1 MLCVPRSQQAAEG
14 RPGPPGCMV
23 RGVLAVGWGVPRETP
38 PSPHSTVPVW
48 GGRGLGRAQHPALWV
63 PGPLSLTAAPE
74 PLKPTLGEAVL
85 GSGFRVMLA
94 LDLHSGTPK
103 APPS

>member
-1 MLCVPRSQQAAEG
+1 MC
-14 RPGPPGCMV
+14 PGPSRPLRAAPAPRGAWWW
-23 RGVLAVGWGVPRETP
+23 GVLAVGWGVPRETP